1 MFQRFT
7 HSIASCPFQTGDS
20 FPRWTCNLGSFYC
33 HDCNW
38 SPKSRGLREW
48 WAIYL
53 VVTGSFVLGFPF
65 LAGLGFA
72 CAPPIGAFLGGVG
85 LIAKLAI
92 QIWGS
97 ITVFG
102 ESYWIHKF
110 SHEWLTI
117 SFLGSYADWTSDVAN
132 AGQGNF
138 CPETP
143 FMFSFVWLI
152 IVWSLIPLACCLA
165 ACGLAGWE
173 KWRKLT
179 MQSNQYIWIWKKE
192 PKIKVNSN
200 EKCNS
205 CICFRGAAYGMYFLR
220 LALIFI
226 KNRKNHKGNLK
237 LFIEINWTLFLEC
250 QSKQVF

>member
-179 MQSNQYIWIWKKE
+179 MPSDQYIW
-192 PKIKVNSN
+192 
-200 EKCNS
+200 
-205 CICFRGAAYGMYFLR
+205 F
-220 LALIFI
+220 
-226 KNRKNHKGNLK
+226 
-237 LFIEINWTLFLEC
+237 
-250 QSKQVF
+250 

>member
-48 WAIYL
+48 WGHL
-53 VVTGSFVLGFPF
+53 F
-65 LAGLGFA
+65 
-72 CAPPIGAFLGGVG
+72 GGHW
-85 LIAKLAI
+85 KLCLRLSLFGRT
-92 QIWGS
+92 WFCLLPNYRC
-97 ITVFG
+97 VFG
-102 ESYWIHKF
+102 GCRTNCKVSHPNLGKHHSFWWVISELYWIHKF

-132 AGQGNF
+132 AGHANF

-173 KWRKLT
+173 NWRKVTIKNLEVRAMRCSRLKINYILIWLPIRFT
-179 MQSNQYIWIWKKE
+179 CQSCNIFWFKKT
-192 PKIKVNSN
+192 NSN
-200 EKCNS
+200 EKCDS
-205 CICFRGAAYGMYFLR
+205 CLR
-220 LALIFI
+220 PTACIF
-226 KNRKNHKGNLK
+226 
-237 LFIEINWTLFLEC
+237 FA
-250 QSKQVF
+250 